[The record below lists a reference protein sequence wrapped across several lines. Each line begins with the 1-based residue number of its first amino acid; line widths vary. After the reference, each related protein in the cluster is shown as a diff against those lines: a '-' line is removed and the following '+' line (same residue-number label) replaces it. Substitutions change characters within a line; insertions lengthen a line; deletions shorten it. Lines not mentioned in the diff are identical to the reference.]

1 VSADVGNLATEAAL
15 LLDAVAERLTAKRDF
30 PAGPDGQPA
39 AACPTC
45 GHQPGESCT
54 ACPICRFLAV
64 LRGERPEVTERWVD
78 SALTVVQALRSLIP
92 AAGTAAGTSPS
103 GTSPDGAAPA
113 GPPPTGASPT
123 GATTPTGSPPQGLQ
137 HIEIQ

>member
-1 VSADVGNLATEAAL
+1 MNADVGPLATEAGL
-15 LLDAVAERLTAKRDF
+15 LLDAVAERLTSKRGGTVG
-30 PAGPDGQPA
+30 ADGEPA

-64 LRGERPEVTERWVD
+64 LRGERPEVSERWVD
-78 SALTVVQALRSLIP
+78 SALTIVQALRSLIP
-92 AAGTAAGTSPS
+92 T
-103 GTSPDGAAPA
+103 PDAPPEGPNPT
-113 GPPPTGASPT
+113 GPPPPT
-123 GATTPTGSPPQGLQ
+123 DPPPRLQ

>member
-1 VSADVGNLATEAAL
+1 MSADVGTLATEAGL
-15 LLDAVAERLTAKRDF
+15 LLDAVAERLTAKRG
-30 PAGPDGQPA
+30 PNAGGDSAPV

-78 SALTVVQALRSLIP
+78 SALTIVQALRSLIP
-92 AAGTAAGTSPS
+92 ATEAEAPGARPAGG
-103 GTSPDGAAPA
+103 APA
-113 GPPPTGASPT
+113 DPPPPQ
-123 GATTPTGSPPQGLQ
+123 PPQRLQ

>member
-1 VSADVGNLATEAAL
+1 VSADVGTLATEAAL
-15 LLDAVAERLTAKRDF
+15 LLDAVSERLTAKRGS
-30 PAGPDGQPA
+30 PPGPDGESS

-78 SALTVVQALRSLIP
+78 SALTIVQALRSLIP
-92 AAGTAAGTSPS
+92 ATEP
-103 GTSPDGAAPA
+103 PPA
-113 GPPPTGASPT
+113 GAPPPPD
-123 GATTPTGSPPQGLQ
+123 PPPSQRLQ